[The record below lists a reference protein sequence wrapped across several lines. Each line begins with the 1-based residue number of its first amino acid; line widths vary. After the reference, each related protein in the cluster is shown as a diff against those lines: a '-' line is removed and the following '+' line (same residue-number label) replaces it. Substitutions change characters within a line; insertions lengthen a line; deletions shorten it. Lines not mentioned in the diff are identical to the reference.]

1 MTGAELLEAL
11 WREALRAVDPERL
24 VREFLGRHPPRSG
37 GRRGLFACGK
47 AAVSM
52 ASGAAGT
59 APFDEILVVAPKGTA
74 APGALSDSVAF
85 AAHPEPDRTS
95 VAAARAA
102 LAFFRGFGAGDEI
115 VALVSGGASS
125 LLSLPREG
133 WTLSAKRSRIR
144 RAMRAGWDIERLN
157 RLRVSLSRIKGGR
170 LADAA
175 AARVTTL
182 VLSDV
187 PGEDF
192 RIVGSGPTVSPRKP
206 RDRAFRI
213 GDNRT
218 GIAASAAAAKARGF
232 SVSIEREPLSGEAAD
247 AGRAFA
253 RRLLRLARR
262 RPGPVVLL
270 AGGETTVSLARRA
283 GRGGRNQEAALAA
296 AVEIAGKTGLTILAA
311 GSDGRDGSSENAG
324 AVADGETI
332 ERAESRGLDAAK
344 FLAAHDSAS
353 FFARAGGA
361 FRTGPTGTNVADWWY
376 GYAGRER

>member
-1 MTGAELLEAL
+1 
-11 WREALRAVDPERL
+11 
-24 VREFLGRHPPRSG
+24 
-37 GRRGLFACGK
+37 
-47 AAVSM
+47 M

-59 APFDEILVVAPKGTA
+59 ARFDEILVVAPHGTA
-74 APGALSDSVAF
+74 APSALSDSVLF
-85 AAHPEPDRTS
+85 AAHPEPDRS
-95 VAAARAA
+95 SAAAARAA
-102 LAFFRGFGAGDEI
+102 LVFFRGFLAGDEI
-115 VALVSGGASS
+115 VALVSGGTSS

-170 LADAA
+170 LAEAT
-175 AARVTTL
+175 AARVTTF

-187 PGEDF
+187 PGADF

-206 RDRAFRI
+206 RDRTFRI

-218 GIAASAAAAKARGF
+218 GLAAAAAAAKERGL
-232 SVSIEREPLSGEAAD
+232 SVSIVRDPLRGEAKD

-253 RRLLRLARR
+253 RRLLRRARR
-262 RPGPVVLL
+262 HRGPVVLL
-270 AGGETTVSLARRA
+270 AGGETTVSLGRRT
-283 GRGGRNQEAALAA
+283 GVGGRNQEAALAA
-296 AVEIAGKTGLTILAA
+296 AIEIVGEAGLTILAA

-324 AVADGETI
+324 GVVDGETI

-344 FLAAHDSAS
+344 FLASHDSAS

-361 FRTGPTGTNVADWWY
+361 FRTGATGTNVADWWF
-376 GYAGRER
+376 GYAAGER